1 MRDYTA
7 ASVFDGI
14 RDGADWA
21 EAIMDPTVIDWPA
34 RQAAAAIAFEVV
46 DGRPVIPGP
55 STGIT
60 RGRNQLGHWGELQCA
75 DAVVIAVDHPM
86 ARRRVRRSRRWVL
99 LIERGDGHGW
109 AIPGGKLDPGE
120 TALAGA
126 RRELREETGL
136 VLPGARWETLPAVLV
151 PDPRASD
158 EAWMV
163 TTPAVAEL
171 HVGGPDV
178 LPPVLGADDARRAIW
193 CPADTYGGLVA
204 HLAQVYGGEVFAA
217 HQDLLAEI
225 LYAAEKSSGGEQH
238 G

>member
-1 MRDYTA
+1 MREYTA

-21 EAIMDPTVIDWPA
+21 EPIMDPTVIDWPA
-34 RQAAAAIAFEVV
+34 RQAAAAIAFTVV

-60 RGRNQLGHWGELQCA
+60 RGRNELGHWGEMQCA
-75 DAVVIAVDHPM
+75 DAVVIAADHPM
-86 ARRRVRRSRRWVL
+86 TRRARRPRRWVL
-99 LIERGDGHGW
+99 LIERGDGHGCGL
-109 AIPGGKLDPGE
+109 PGGKLDPGE

-126 RRELREETGL
+126 QRELREETGL
-136 VLPGARWETLPAVLV
+136 VLPGARWTTLPARLV

-163 TTPAVAEL
+163 TTPAVTEL
-171 HVGGPDV
+171 HVGGPDD

-193 CPADTYGGLVA
+193 CPADTYGVVVA
-204 HLAQVYGGEVFAA
+204 HLAHEYDGQVFAA

-225 LYAAEKSSGGEQH
+225 LYTAEKASR
-238 G
+238 